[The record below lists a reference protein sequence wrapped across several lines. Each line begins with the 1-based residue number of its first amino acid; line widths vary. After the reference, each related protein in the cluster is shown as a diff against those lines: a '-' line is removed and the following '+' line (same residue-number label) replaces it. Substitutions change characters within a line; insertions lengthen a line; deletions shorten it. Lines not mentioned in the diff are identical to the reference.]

1 MLSNPVSPSASSS
14 ADFDLLSTTGMPFKS
29 LILVGMVLDFC
40 LVTEKRK
47 EDIHPKKEKEKDKVS
62 LPENST
68 TVVAFL

>member
-1 MLSNPVSPSASSS
+1 
-14 ADFDLLSTTGMPFKS
+14 MPFKS